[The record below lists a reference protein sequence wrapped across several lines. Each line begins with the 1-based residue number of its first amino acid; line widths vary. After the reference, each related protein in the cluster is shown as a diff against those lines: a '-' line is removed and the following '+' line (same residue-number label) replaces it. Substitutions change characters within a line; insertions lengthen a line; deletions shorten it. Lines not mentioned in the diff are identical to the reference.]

1 MKQRNWVDKSAKNS
15 YQDNTTLDKKILPKM
30 LFKILKGDFSHKTL
44 FVFLSTFFC
53 RSKEAIETDRLK
65 LPGSAIFSGV
75 KGSLGCWRNRVAR
88 PSCLDAILVFLL
100 KTTSFQLWPAEAIVM
115 SIQPYQLEAEYSSSE
130 EAEEDSEDSEG
141 RSFVMWII
149 EHWKTPDGF
158 FLVCL

>member
-1 MKQRNWVDKSAKNS
+1 MKQKNWVDKSAKNS

-75 KGSLGCWRNRVAR
+75 KGSLGC
-88 PSCLDAILVFLL
+88 
-100 KTTSFQLWPAEAIVM
+100 
-115 SIQPYQLEAEYSSSE
+115 
-130 EAEEDSEDSEG
+130 
-141 RSFVMWII
+141 
-149 EHWKTPDGF
+149 
-158 FLVCL
+158 